1 MIVSTVLCP
10 LVLLLTGLLALVTC
24 PHSKVEESFNLQAT
38 HDLFYHGVR
47 PAWRSAVSQQRQ
59 QSTTGMTSC
68 SSGVDESSDVCT
80 ELTSSE
86 LPYDHLQFPGV
97 VPRTFTGAFLLSLI
111 ARIIS
116 FIVPKT
122 IFDLH
127 SHPMAVQ
134 FLIRFEI
141 LIFSWLAHVRLANSF
156 EGYLS
161 NKQVQSKKPHD
172 GSYAPQIS
180 VFGYY
185 LLITA
190 SQFHIPFYSSRLLPN
205 TFALLLTT
213 HAYAEWFNGRPERAA
228 IYLVFTTAI
237 FRCDV
242 LLLLFT
248 VGLTM
253 LIRRELRIVQAL
265 IIGAVTGIIG
275 VLITTPIDSLLWQR
289 MVWPEFEVWW
299 FNAVDNRSS
308 EWGVMPF
315 HWYMSN
321 ALPKGLLLTLFLVPL
336 AFLNLTGWTKETLP
350 PKQEAN
356 NNTGHTPAVI
366 DQTLLP
372 FFAPTLGF
380 VMMYSFLPHKEMRFI
395 FPVLPMFN
403 ACAAYGLSKLHS
415 MAVSAGEG
423 RLRFVSKGLYIC
435 GLMAV
440 VITMI
445 GSLLFL
451 RLSIENYPGGVALE
465 HLKNH
470 FETTMEI
477 KTQQRAPK
485 WEDVSVHI
493 DVAAAMTGVSLFGQR
508 SITQNYPIQMSKSGY
523 EAENNAKDPSRYYTH
538 LLSEEQPVKG
548 YHIIDTI
555 DGFPSLDIRKRRIVM
570 QPAIYIL
577 ERDGW
582 LPKEYIIRGTERKCN
597 WHYMVTASI
606 GFIIAAT
613 LGSHKCYRKRTK

>member
-1 MIVSTVLCP
+1 MSRVICP
-10 LVLLLTGLLALVTC
+10 LILLLTGLLALVTC

-38 HDLFYHGVR
+38 HDIFYHGVG
-47 PAWRSAVSQQRQ
+47 PAWRSAIAQQK
-59 QSTTGMTSC
+59 SESC
-68 SSGVDESSDVCT
+68 SEVDDESSDVCNEVT
-80 ELTSSE
+80 ANAD

-97 VPRTFTGAFLLSLI
+97 VARTFTGAFVLSSI

-116 FIVPKT
+116 VIVPKS
-122 IFDLH
+122 IFDLP

-134 FLIRFEI
+134 FLIRFELLI
-141 LIFSWLAHVRLANSF
+141 LSWLAHVRLASSLD
-156 EGYLS
+156 GYFAK
-161 NKQVQSKKPHD
+161 NKQVKSPITPQSIF
-172 GSYAPQIS
+172 S
-180 VFGYY
+180 YY

-213 HAYAEWFNGRPERAA
+213 HAYAEWFNGRPNRTA

-253 LIRRELRIVQAL
+253 LIRRELRIVQAVT
-265 IIGAVTGIIG
+265 IGIVTGIIG
-275 VLITTPIDSLLWQR
+275 VLITAPLDSVLWQR

-315 HWYMSN
+315 HWYFSN
-321 ALPKGLLLTLFLVPL
+321 ALPKGLLLTMFLVPL
-336 AFLNLTGWTKETLP
+336 AFLNLIGWTKEKP
-350 PKQEAN
+350 NN
-356 NNTGHTPAVI
+356 NNTMI
-366 DQTLLP
+366 DHTLLQ
-372 FFAPTLGF
+372 FFIPTFGF
-380 VMMYSFLPHKEMRFI
+380 VVLYSFLPHKEMRFI
-395 FPVLPMFN
+395 FPALPMFN
-403 ACAAYGLSKLHS
+403 ACAAYGLSKLHV
-415 MAVSAGEG
+415 MAVSVRKGAGMS
-423 RLRFVSKGLYIC
+423 FISKGLYIC

-451 RLSIENYPGGVALE
+451 RLSMENYPGGAAME

-470 FETTMEI
+470 FEATTEI
-477 KTQQRAPK
+477 NTPQAPK
-485 WEDVSVHI
+485 WEDVHVHI

-508 SITQNYPIQMSKSGY
+508 SVTQHYPIQMSKSGY
-523 EAENNAKDPSRYYTH
+523 EAENDAKYSSRSFTH
-538 LLSEEQPVKG
+538 LLSEEQSVQG
-548 YHIIDTI
+548 YHVVDTI
-555 DGFPSLDIRKRRIVM
+555 EGFPSLDKRNLRIVTN
-570 QPAIYIL
+570 PAIYIL

-582 LPKEYIIRGTERKCN
+582 LPKEDTTRGTKRKLN
-597 WHYMVTASI
+597 WYYIAIALS

-613 LGSHKCYRKRTK
+613 LGLQKSKTCYSKY